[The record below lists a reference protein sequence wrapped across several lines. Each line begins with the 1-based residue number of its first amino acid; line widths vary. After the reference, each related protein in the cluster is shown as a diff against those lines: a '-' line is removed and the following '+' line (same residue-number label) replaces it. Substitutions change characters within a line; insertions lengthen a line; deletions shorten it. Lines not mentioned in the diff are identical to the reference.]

1 MGLNDDV
8 IALFSPNH
16 VLKVYNRV
24 VTDREVDDFKA
35 VNGDCN
41 FSAAVEYMAKTR
53 FKHVTD
59 GMNI

>member
-1 MGLNDDV
+1 MELNDDV

-41 FSAAVEYMAKTR
+41 FSSADEYVAKPR
-53 FKHVTD
+53 F
-59 GMNI
+59 

>member
-1 MGLNDDV
+1 
-8 IALFSPNH
+8 

-41 FSAAVEYMAKTR
+41 FSAAVEYMAKPR

-59 GMNI
+59 GINI